1 MAAKIEDVAR
11 QAGVSIATV
20 SRVLANKPHV
30 SAKTRQQVLDAV
42 DALGYRPSRAARSL
56 RSKQTK
62 TLGLIISDI
71 QNPFFIAIVR
81 AVEDV
86 AYQYD
91 YTVVLCN
98 SDEDP
103 AKEALYVELM
113 VAENMA
119 GVIISPTAKAGVACR
134 QLFEAAIPVVAV
146 DRKLTGLPVD
156 SVIVDNAAASYQ
168 VITHLIEA
176 GHTRIGAILGTPDV
190 STGSERQQGYLN
202 ALTEHGLPVVAEL
215 LRCGVP
221 KTETGYQLTNELL
234 ALPDPPTALFT
245 GNNLL
250 TVGAL
255 RAIHERGLRMPDDV
269 ALVAFDEMEW
279 MFVMNPPLTVV
290 AQPTYAMGQKAA
302 ELLLA
307 RIQDSAR
314 PIEEITMMATVD
326 YRGSSLAPRL
336 AASHAV

>member
-1 MAAKIEDVAR
+1 M
-11 QAGVSIATV
+11 
-20 SRVLANKPHV
+20 
-30 SAKTRQQVLDAV
+30 
-42 DALGYRPSRAARSL
+42 
-56 RSKQTK
+56 
-62 TLGLIISDI
+62 GLIISDI

-103 AKEALYVELM
+103 AKEALYAELM

-119 GVIISPTAKAGVACR
+119 GVIISPTANASISCRPLFDAG
-134 QLFEAAIPVVAV
+134 IPVVAI

-156 SVIVDNAAASYQ
+156 SVVVDNEAASYR
-168 VITHLIEA
+168 VITHLIGA
-176 GHTRIGAILGTPDV
+176 GHTRIGAVLGTPDV
-190 STGSERQQGYLN
+190 STGSERLQGYVK
-202 ALTEHGLPVVAEL
+202 ALTDRGLPVAAEL
-215 LRCGVP
+215 LRYGVP
-221 KTETGYQLTNELL
+221 KTGTGYQLTNELL
-234 ALPDPPTALFT
+234 TLPDPPTALFT

-255 RAIHERGLRMPDDV
+255 RAIHERGLQMPDDV

-290 AQPTYAMGQKAA
+290 AQPSYAMGKKAA

-314 PIEEITMMATVD
+314 PIEEITMMATID
-326 YRGSSLAPRL
+326 YRGSSLAP
-336 AASHAV
+336 

>member
-1 MAAKIEDVAR
+1 MARA
-11 QAGVSIATV
+11 AGVSIATV

-30 SAKTRQQVLDAV
+30 SVKTRQKVLDAV
-42 DALGYRPSRAARSL
+42 AALGYRPSRVARSL
-56 RSKQTK
+56 RSRQTK
-62 TLGLIISDI
+62 TIGLIISDI
-71 QNPFFIAIVR
+71 QNPFFTAIVR
-81 AVEDV
+81 AVEDI
-86 AYQYD
+86 AYAHD
-91 YTVVLCN
+91 YSVVLCN

-103 AKEALYVELM
+103 DKEALYVGLM

-119 GVIISPTAKAGVACR
+119 GVIISPTANAGVACG
-134 QLFEAAIPVVAV
+134 QLFEASIPIVAI
-146 DRKLTGLPVD
+146 DRKLTGAHVD
-156 SVIVDNAAASYQ
+156 SVVVDNIAASYQ

-176 GHTRIGAILGTPDV
+176 GHTRIGAVLGTPDV

-202 ALTEHGLPVVAEL
+202 ALVDHGLPTAPEL

-221 KTETGYQLTNELL
+221 KTETGYQLATELL

-255 RAIHERGLRMPDDV
+255 RAIHERGLQMPQDV

-279 MFVMNPPLTVV
+279 MFVINPPLTVV
-290 AQPTYAMGQKAA
+290 AQPTYAMGKKAA

-307 RIQDSAR
+307 RIQEGER
-314 PIEEITMMATVD
+314 PVEEVKMLASID
-326 YRGSSLAPRL
+326 YRGSSTATQPANIFVR
-336 AASHAV
+336 